1 MDATHGSLR
10 SRTVMVLVACA
21 VALPV
26 GQARAATLS
35 DPPPEPV
42 AEVPEQQQAAPD
54 PSALPAPA
62 SEPVVEPQDPAP
74 VVIDGGA
81 ELDADDAEPTEL
93 LAQPG
98 RERESAP
105 PAEPDPVPAPEPVNT
120 TLPPTDVPAQVPEP
134 PPLEAPKPGTQVGP
148 SPGPP
153 PRNAATTDRGLRLLA
168 KVDVLLR
175 RVEER
180 MRRVKSELDAGKT
193 PADSSLRELRQ
204 DVQELAPAVVALQR
218 RAAARARHELDTVG
232 VEGLLRRVLRRAAV
246 LIAAL
251 ARSGVDT
258 DESSRLLIVLQRFA
272 TASATGPTPRH
283 AGSSHPGAAAADA
296 QLAYTRTSATSP
308 QSWSGILSEDPYPAA
323 TVTWPRRD
331 APPALDGD
339 SLTQLAG
346 SAASSHFGSAVSSHF
361 SAVGLAALA
370 LLLGLGV
377 SASLS
382 ALLLSSW
389 DPTTSTTA
397 SAPPP
402 PRTRGRRP
410 SSAGRPPRTGGGHSR
425 RRRTSTSA

>member
-10 SRTVMVLVACA
+10 SRTLLVLVACA
-21 VALPV
+21 FALPV
-26 GQARAATLS
+26 GQARAATLA

-42 AEVPEQQQAAPD
+42 AEVPEQQQQAAPD

-62 SEPVVEPQDPAP
+62 PEPVVEPQNPAP
-74 VVIDGGA
+74 VVIDDGA
-81 ELDADDAEPTEL
+81 ELDADDAEATEL
-93 LAQPG
+93 LAQPA
-98 RERESAP
+98 REPESAL
-105 PAEPDPVPAPEPVNT
+105 PAEPDPVPAPEPVNA

-134 PPLEAPKPGTQVGP
+134 PPLEAPKPGPRLGP

-153 PRNAATTDRGLRLLA
+153 PRDAATTDPGLRLLA
-168 KVDVLLR
+168 KVDLLLR

-180 MRRVKSELDAGKT
+180 MRRVKSELDAGRT

-204 DVQELAPAVVALQR
+204 DVEELTPAVVALQR

-232 VEGLLRRVLRRAAV
+232 VERRLRRVLRRVAV

-258 DESSRLLIVLQRFA
+258 AESSRLLIVLERFA
-272 TASATGPTPRH
+272 TASATGPAPRH
-283 AGSSHPGAAAADA
+283 AGSSHPGAAPADA

-308 QSWSGILSEDPYPAA
+308 QSWSGILNEDPYPAA

-331 APPALDGD
+331 APSALDGD
-339 SLTQLAG
+339 RLTQLVG
-346 SAASSHFGSAVSSHF
+346 SAASSHFSAVS
-361 SAVGLAALA
+361 LAALA
-370 LLLGLGV
+370 LLIGLGV

-382 ALLLSSW
+382 ALLLRSW
-389 DPTTSTTA
+389 DPRTSTTA

-402 PRTRGRRP
+402 RRTRGRRP
-410 SSAGRPPRTGGGHSR
+410 SPAGRLPRTGGGHSR

>member
-35 DPPPEPV
+35 DTPPEPV
-42 AEVPEQQQAAPD
+42 AEVLEQQQAAPD

-74 VVIDGGA
+74 VVVDGGA
-81 ELDADDAEPTEL
+81 ELDADDAEATEL
-93 LAQPG
+93 
-98 RERESAP
+98 

-134 PPLEAPKPGTQVGP
+134 PHLEAPKPGTRLGP

-153 PRNAATTDRGLRLLA
+153 PRNAATADPGLRLLA

-204 DVQELAPAVVALQR
+204 DVQELAPAVVVLQR
-218 RAAARARHELDTVG
+218 RAAARARHGLDTVG
-232 VEGLLRRVLRRAAV
+232 VERLRRVLRRAAV

-258 DESSRLLIVLQRFA
+258 DESSRLLIVLERFA
-272 TASATGPTPRH
+272 TASATGPAPRH

-296 QLAYTRTSATSP
+296 QLAYTHTSATSP
-308 QSWSGILSEDPYPAA
+308 QSWSGILSEDRYPAA
-323 TVTWPRRD
+323 TVTWPRRH
-331 APPALDGD
+331 APPALNGD

-389 DPTTSTTA
+389 APTTSTTA

-402 PRTRGRRP
+402 RRTRGRRP
-410 SSAGRPPRTGGGHSR
+410 SPAGRPPRTGGGHSR

>member
-21 VALPV
+21 FALPV

-42 AEVPEQQQAAPD
+42 AEVLEQQQQAAPD

-74 VVIDGGA
+74 VVIDGGS
-81 ELDADDAEPTEL
+81 ELDADHAEATEL
-93 LAQPG
+93 LAQPA

-120 TLPPTDVPAQVPEP
+120 TAPPTDVPAQVPEP
-134 PPLEAPKPGTQVGP
+134 PALGAPEPGTRLGP

-153 PRNAATTDRGLRLLA
+153 PRNAVTADPGLRLLA

-180 MRRVKSELDAGKT
+180 MRRVKAELDAGKT

-204 DVQELAPAVVALQR
+204 DVEELAPAVVALQR

-232 VEGLLRRVLRRAAV
+232 VERRLRRVLGRAAV

-251 ARSGVDT
+251 ARSGVYT
-258 DESSRLLIVLQRFA
+258 AESSRLLIVLERLA
-272 TASATGPTPRH
+272 TASATGPAPRH
-283 AGSSHPGAAAADA
+283 AGSSHPGPAAADA

-308 QSWSGILSEDPYPAA
+308 QSWSGILSEDPDAGA
-323 TVTWPRRD
+323 TVTGPRRD
-331 APPALDGD
+331 VPPALDGD
-339 SLTQLAG
+339 SLTQLVG
-346 SAASSHFGSAVSSHF
+346 SAASSHFSAAS
-361 SAVGLAALA
+361 LAALA
-370 LLLGLGV
+370 LLLGLAV

-382 ALLLSSW
+382 ALLMSSW

-402 PRTRGRRP
+402 RSTRGRRP
-410 SSAGRPPRTGGGHSR
+410 SPAGRPPRTGGGPSR